1 MHDLPATGLL
11 CCALLLAAPAAV
23 KAAERESCLDEPDMP
38 RRIAACTDYID
49 HLEGLTASLGGLAGL
64 QMRKVALAQAYAA
77 RGMANSAQDL
87 LPEALADF
95 QMAAALDGR
104 TARYFLYRG
113 QAYERLGMT
122 EAAIADYRYGL
133 SINPDLAAAQDAL
146 RRLSG
151 DTDARPPGAE
161 PPTAQGT
168 HWLALPNGRLRR
180 VPD

>member
-1 MHDLPATGLL
+1 MHDMPATGLL
-11 CCALLLAAPAAV
+11 CCALLLAAPAA
-23 KAAERESCLDEPDMP
+23 AEAEARESCLDEPDMP

-49 HLEGLTASLGGLAGL
+49 HLEDLTASLGGLVGL

-77 RGMANSAQDL
+77 RGMANSAQTL

-95 QMAAALDGR
+95 QMAVALDGR
-104 TARYFLYRG
+104 TARYVLYRG
-113 QAYERLGMT
+113 QAYERLGIT

-133 SINPDLAAAQDAL
+133 SINPDLAPAQDAL

-151 DTDARPPGAE
+151 DTAALPPGARPPPARGA
-161 PPTAQGT
+161 
-168 HWLALPNGRLRR
+168 HWQALPNGRLRR